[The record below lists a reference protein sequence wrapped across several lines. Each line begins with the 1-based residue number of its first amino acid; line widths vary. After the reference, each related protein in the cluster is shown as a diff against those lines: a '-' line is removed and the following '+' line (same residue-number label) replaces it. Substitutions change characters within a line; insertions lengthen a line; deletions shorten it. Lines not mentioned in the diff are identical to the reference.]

1 MFESVDRSAED
12 FCGVLLEA
20 YPKLKDAGGYMLF
33 KCVANKR
40 KLEDSSPDSLKAK
53 VGATK
58 TYIRPLQKDLDFE
71 PVTPLPQGVSI
82 GMC

>member
-1 MFESVDRSAED
+1 MLVDII
-12 FCGVLLEA
+12 
-20 YPKLKDAGGYMLF
+20 MLF

-40 KLEDSSPDSLKAK
+40 KLEELSKAVYSSPAALKAR